1 VLKKSAD
8 EFFSSNR
15 REPDAISRRLLVL
28 ESESALFKLQDSVV
42 ADGDSKD
49 VRREILECSFPR
61 SNWFQV
67 DYSLLLP
74 YAFVDSRKEAGLLQL
89 ISNLRAE
96 DDVERFAWN
105 EKPIAGRFPAAVFG
119 EPAAGHDVVNVWV
132 VLQGA
137 SPGVEHADHSDSAA
151 DEPRIERQFLQSL
164 R

>member
-8 EFFSSNR
+8 EFFSSKG

-28 ESESALFKLQDSVV
+28 ESDSALFKLQDSVV

-49 VRREILECSFPR
+49 VRREILECGFPR

-67 DYSLLLP
+67 DYPLLLP

-105 EKPIAGRFPAAVFG
+105 EKRRRRPEPGWKLKNRGRILPYVAK
-119 EPAAGHDVVNVWV
+119 N
-132 VLQGA
+132 
-137 SPGVEHADHSDSAA
+137 
-151 DEPRIERQFLQSL
+151 SL
-164 R
+164 RP